1 MARIA
6 SGVNGCCYRYV
17 PYDVINKRYSA
28 SFGRLPAEN
37 AERFAESLNDFVF
50 IDISAF
56 TAYFAFEFFVYCFL
70 RTEWP
75 YHTKTVFILIAL

>member
-1 MARIA
+1 MVQIA
-6 SGVNGCCYRYV
+6 SGVNACCYRHV

-28 SFGRLPAEN
+28 SFGRQPAEN
-37 AERFAESLNDFVF
+37 AERFAELLNDIVF

-56 TAYFAFEFFVYCFL
+56 TAYFAFRFFAYCFV

-75 YHTKTVFILIAL
+75 YRTKTEFILIAL